1 MLKVVAAG
9 KERPERFERPVV
21 RDDLDGDVGGA
32 TPNWDSEESDDSD
45 DSDYDHLSEIDPAS
59 DDDDSEEDD
68 GLDDSVMPDGGP
80 LLPQSSFS
88 DFPEGYARPPPR
100 INNPPWP
107 PEVLDFL
114 IARFHTQ
121 KRTLL
126 VENVEKEFTEFRTHH
141 QITTQRILT
150 WVSSYGKTL
159 KA

>member
-1 MLKVVAAG
+1 VLKVVAAG

-32 TPNWDSEESDDSD
+32 TPNWDSEESDDTD

-88 DFPEGYARPPPR
+88 DFPEGYARPRP
-100 INNPPWP
+100 
-107 PEVLDFL
+107 VS
-114 IARFHTQ
+114 
-121 KRTLL
+121 
-126 VENVEKEFTEFRTHH
+126 
-141 QITTQRILT
+141 TTRLGHRRCWIF
-150 WVSSYGKTL
+150 
-159 KA
+159 